1 MEEQAEDDNCPGG
14 KFTKTW
20 AQIQDN
26 EKPNDTMVKMELDED
41 LRGIGL
47 SKRKYLKLLL
57 AKMSALKIK
66 YGIPIADTKNCAV
79 ILRDGQKDY
88 VEVMTITST
97 VITATKKR
105 EATPQEMVDAIHK
118 QWQFQSNRERTSK
131 NIGNDEHKKSPTDV
145 NDEEKHCY
153 EPSSRNHTRK
163 QPKEQ
168 EEQGRD
174 VSGHV

>member
-1 MEEQAEDDNCPGG
+1 MLNSVFDLLLPVTEDKVLDLTKDDNKLEIVALDANYKVMNDLVLAFETAKLTNKVMEEQAEDDNCPGG

-97 VITATKKR
+97 VIIATTNRK
-105 EATPQEMVDAIHK
+105 ATPQEMVDVMHK
-118 QWQFQSNRERTSK
+118 QWR
-131 NIGNDEHKKSPTDV
+131 I
-145 NDEEKHCY
+145 
-153 EPSSRNHTRK
+153 
-163 QPKEQ
+163 
-168 EEQGRD
+168 
-174 VSGHV
+174 